1 VPLIVL
7 APLAAFVIAV
17 SSVRTRR
24 SSANLAMIGV
34 VTSMLATLLV
44 GWGLARK
51 TAPFLATYQYINLPV
66 AFSGPSRFQGFGIDI
81 VLRVDH
87 ITVAALFAIELC
99 ILGALGWHQVMGRS
113 EPGPARFHA
122 LVSVLMFGSAGALV
136 SWDLAEL
143 LTFWGLAAGATYLLL
158 AHRWGQEEAAIRARV
173 ALALPFATDLSL
185 LCGVAWLYA
194 RYGVQNLST
203 LVPILHTNPGWTVR
217 SLVVASILLFVGVAG
232 RLALWPLQSWLTRTS
247 VTAPPA
253 ASAMA
258 QAVWSILAIVV
269 LYRVMPIIVASN
281 SQTLKG
287 LVYACAAAAV
297 AAPLLSLVG
306 NEPRRVITLLGCGVA
321 AVGAAIVIRGF
332 QTPNATFAI
341 AGIACV
347 LAAAPARAAAL
358 LAASAIASAMRTD
371 DMAEMGDAWARM
383 RTSASALLLAGVV
396 LALSPLGA
404 LAFGVSSR
412 AGVGLALGEGVLLV
426 SIGALRVY
434 LATATGPLRRRRAF
448 EPDRVRE
455 AARASLGW
463 PFLLVV
469 GGGALLVASQIRGWL
484 DFLDGNKHPGPT
496 AGVFVIWL
504 AVALIGFAVVT
515 VAYIRDKDGALR
527 ASELGG
533 VWLRRL
539 SYVGSRNFDRF
550 IVAPVTLIA
559 LRIGERWLPA
569 GDGRVV
575 SALDA
580 TGRLVV
586 AGARLPVV
594 PVAIV
599 IAVILTV
606 VVGLVSP
613 GVLR

>member
-1 VPLIVL
+1 
-7 APLAAFVIAV
+7 
-17 SSVRTRR
+17 
-24 SSANLAMIGV
+24 
-34 VTSMLATLLV
+34 
-44 GWGLARK
+44 
-51 TAPFLATYQYINLPV
+51 
-66 AFSGPSRFQGFGIDI
+66 
-81 VLRVDH
+81 
-87 ITVAALFAIELC
+87 
-99 ILGALGWHQVMGRS
+99 
-113 EPGPARFHA
+113 
-122 LVSVLMFGSAGALV
+122 
-136 SWDLAEL
+136 
-143 LTFWGLAAGATYLLL
+143 
-158 AHRWGQEEAAIRARV
+158 
-173 ALALPFATDLSL
+173 
-185 LCGVAWLYA
+185 
-194 RYGVQNLST
+194 
-203 LVPILHTNPGWTVR
+203 
-217 SLVVASILLFVGVAG
+217 
-232 RLALWPLQSWLTRTS
+232 
-247 VTAPPA
+247 
-253 ASAMA
+253 
-258 QAVWSILAIVV
+258 
-269 LYRVMPIIVASN
+269 
-281 SQTLKG
+281 
-287 LVYACAAAAV
+287 
-297 AAPLLSLVG
+297 
-306 NEPRRVITLLGCGVA
+306 
-321 AVGAAIVIRGF
+321 VGAAIVIRGF

-412 AGVGLALGEGVLLV
+412 AGVGLALG
-426 SIGALRVY
+426 
-434 LATATGPLRRRRAF
+434 RRRAARLDRRPPGLSGPLPPGRCAAGALF

-484 DFLDGNKHPGPT
+484 DFLDGNKHPDP
-496 AGVFVIWL
+496 L
-504 AVALIGFAVVT
+504 QC
-515 VAYIRDKDGALR
+515 IRHLVGGRADRVRSRDGRLYTDKDGALR

-539 SYVGSRNFDRF
+539 SYAGSRNFDRF

-594 PVAIV
+594 PVAIA
-599 IAVILTV
+599 IAVISHGGRGIGFPRGVAVILLTIAAA
-606 VVGLVSP
+606 SP
-613 GVLR
+613 SPAPTVPGAGIFTSPLLLSLLIWVPVAAAIAVAILPNPLGAVTRFPPATPTTARRAPPLARPPAPVPPSSPPPSSA

>member
-1 VPLIVL
+1 VPLIVI
-7 APLAAFVIAV
+7 APLAAFVVAV

-24 SSANLAMIGV
+24 SSANLAVIGV

-44 GWGLARK
+44 GWGLARR
-51 TAPFLATYQYINLPV
+51 TAPFLASYQYVNLPV
-66 AFSGPSRFQGFGIDI
+66 AFTGPSKFQGFGIDI

-87 ITVAALFAIELC
+87 ITVAALFAVELC

-136 SWDLAEL
+136 SWDLSEL

-194 RYGVQNLST
+194 RYGVQNLNT
-203 LVPILHTNPGWTVR
+203 LLPILHTNPGWTVR

-232 RLALWPLQSWLTRTS
+232 RLALWPLQSWLTRTA

-253 ASAMA
+253 ASAMT
-258 QAVWSILAIVV
+258 QAVWSVLAIVV
-269 LYRVMPIIVASN
+269 LYRLMPIIVASN

-306 NEPRRVITLLGCGVA
+306 NEPRRVVTLLGCGVA
-321 AVGAAIVIRGF
+321 AVGAAILIRGF

-347 LAAAPARAAAL
+347 LAAAPARTAAV

-371 DMAEMGDAWARM
+371 DMAEMGEAWARM
-383 RTSASALLLAGVV
+383 RVSASALLFSGVM
-396 LALSPLGA
+396 LALSPLAA

-412 AGVGLALGEGVLLV
+412 SGLGIAVGEAVLLV
-426 SIGALRVY
+426 SIGALRVF

-463 PFLLVV
+463 PFFLVV

-484 DFLDGNKHPGPT
+484 DFLDGNRHPGPT

-504 AVALIGFAVVT
+504 AVALIGFAAVT
-515 VAYIRDKDGALR
+515 IAYVQDKDGALR
-527 ASELGG
+527 ASELSG

-539 SYVGSRNFDRF
+539 SYAASRNFDRY

-559 LRIGERWLPA
+559 LRIGDRWIPA
-569 GDGRVV
+569 ADGGVIG
-575 SALDA
+575 ALDA
-580 TGRLVV
+580 TGRIVV

-594 PVAIV
+594 PVAIA

-606 VVGLVSP
+606 LVGLISP
-613 GVLR
+613 GLLR